1 MENKKEAVETP
12 KSATLT
18 GAEEADTLARNT
30 NIRARC
36 WCATLNNY
44 TKEEYEDILLKL
56 NETEISIVGKEK
68 GESGTP
74 HLQMCMKYKNARTFA
89 SMKKLNERMHIE
101 VCKNWPASML
111 YCKKENDYVEI
122 NKQIETCEMSKQYD
136 DYIKK
141 TYKNVVW
148 KDWQKNI
155 LDKITTDP
163 HNREITW
170 IYDKEGNKGKSYL
183 IKYIEYNYSC
193 IIIGGKQTDIFNG
206 IKTYLEE
213 KKEYPKVIL
222 CDIPRTSES
231 YVSYGSIEKI
241 KDGLFYSGK
250 YEGGVIRL
258 IPTHL
263 FVFANFEPDKS
274 SMSTDRWNIINIS
287 NVSIPEATE
296 TVTVT

>member
-111 YCKKENDYVEI
+111 YCKKENDYVVI
-122 NKQIETCEMSKQYD
+122 
-136 DYIKK
+136 
-141 TYKNVVW
+141 
-148 KDWQKNI
+148 I
-155 LDKITTDP
+155 LFRHFT
-163 HNREITW
+163 
-170 IYDKEGNKGKSYL
+170 
-183 IKYIEYNYSC
+183 
-193 IIIGGKQTDIFNG
+193 
-206 IKTYLEE
+206 
-213 KKEYPKVIL
+213 
-222 CDIPRTSES
+222 
-231 YVSYGSIEKI
+231 
-241 KDGLFYSGK
+241 GLY
-250 YEGGVIRL
+250 
-258 IPTHL
+258 L
-263 FVFANFEPDKS
+263 FVYF
-274 SMSTDRWNIINIS
+274 NIVIFFF
-287 NVSIPEATE
+287 
-296 TVTVT
+296 TVYHNGWRCFTYVYIHFFI